1 MNPPHHPPAPFLLL
15 WLMLSA
21 LLLAGCQ
28 SQISEPYSS
37 GLSDPAYARS
47 ALYEQYQEWK
57 GVPYRDGGESRWGLI
72 VLVLFS
78 SLFVNSSPCSC
89 RGIPAVRHS
98 SDVPFPP
105 VSCAPV
111 IWSFSYRETNP
122 SCRGNG
128 GKK

>member
-47 ALYEQYQEWK
+47 ALYEQYQEWSVLLTGMARK
-57 GVPYRDGGESRWGLI
+57 SLGG
-72 VLVLFS
+72 
-78 SLFVNSSPCSC
+78 
-89 RGIPAVRHS
+89 
-98 SDVPFPP
+98 
-105 VSCAPV
+105 
-111 IWSFSYRETNP
+111 
-122 SCRGNG
+122 
-128 GKK
+128 